1 MSADLIDA
9 SRKWDAIVVG
19 SGMGGATVAYAL
31 ALRGLEVLV
40 LEKGR
45 RVSAAAD
52 QEQGVAPEE
61 RLARGWWP
69 MPISER
75 RSDGTYSS
83 VFAPVGCA
91 VGGSSIHYAAAL
103 ERMAAT
109 DFQQPGLSARPLP
122 AWPVTY
128 DEFLPHYQAA
138 EELYRVQ
145 LSTDAAMG
153 RMSEWN
159 RALMER
165 LRRNGLQPEAL
176 HVAIRYDERCEE
188 CIGRV
193 CPRNCKADALSAC
206 LEEALRR
213 RNCQLLQNCDVQS
226 VEASEGSVQGVRAVC
241 DGKEIMIQGRT
252 VVLSAG
258 AFRSPLILL
267 RSVSPAWPA
276 GLANRLDQ
284 VGRNL
289 TFHTSDLFALW
300 APRRFDRRGRQ
311 KKAVSVRDFYVV
323 EGERLGY
330 VQSMGIDIGR
340 GAIALHLKNV
350 MRRHGVTNERLLSL
364 LAKVPS
370 HVGAALL
377 GNAGLFAAM
386 TEDDPDPNNRVTVDP
401 EQPDGARFTY
411 TITDDLRRRADALRD
426 KFAAA
431 IRPWRMARLSTALE
445 MNQGHPCGTC
455 RFGDDPR
462 SSVLD
467 RDCRA
472 HGLSNL
478 FVVDAAFMPRSGAVN
493 PSLTIAANAL
503 RVAPKIAAAL

>member
-1 MSADLIDA
+1 MSADLIGA
-9 SRKWDAIVVG
+9 SRRWDVIVVG
-19 SGMGGATVAYAL
+19 SGMGGATIAHAL
-31 ALRGLEVLV
+31 ALRGLQVLV

-45 RVSAAAD
+45 RVPAPPD
-52 QEQGVAPEE
+52 QEQGVGPEE

-69 MPISER
+69 MPISR
-75 RSDGTYSS
+75 TKSDGTYARI
-83 VFAPVGCA
+83 FAPVGCA

-103 ERMAAT
+103 ERMAAS
-109 DFQQPGLSARPLP
+109 DFQQPESSARNLP
-122 AWPVTY
+122 AWPVPY
-128 DEFLPHYQAA
+128 DEFLPYYEAA
-138 EELYRVQ
+138 EKLYRVQ
-145 LSTDAAMG
+145 LSLDAAVG
-153 RMSEWN
+153 RMSEWD

-165 LRRNGLQPEAL
+165 LRRNGLQPDAL
-176 HVAIRYDERCEE
+176 HVGMRYDDRCQE
-188 CIGRV
+188 CIGRI

-206 LEEALRR
+206 LDEALRR
-213 RNCQLLQNCDVQS
+213 DNCHLLENCDVRS
-226 VEASEGSVQGVRAVC
+226 IEASEASVQGVRAVC
-241 DGKEIMIQGRT
+241 DGKEILIQGRT

-267 RSVSPAWPA
+267 RSLSAAWPA

-289 TFHTSDLFALW
+289 AFHTSDLFALW
-300 APRRFDRRGRQ
+300 APQRYDRRGRQ
-311 KKAVSVRDFYVV
+311 KKAISVRDFYVV
-323 EGERLGY
+323 QGERLGY
-330 VQSMGIDIGR
+330 VQSMGLEIGR
-340 GAIALHLKNV
+340 GAIAVHLKNV
-350 MRRHGVTNERLLSL
+350 MRGRGIKNERLLSL

-370 HVGAALL
+370 HVGAAFY
-377 GNAGLFAAM
+377 GKAGLFAAM
-386 TEDDPDPNNRVTVDP
+386 TEDDPNPDNRVTVDP
-401 EQPDGARFTY
+401 AQRDGGRFTY
-411 TITDDLRRRADALRD
+411 TITDDVRRRADELRN

-431 IRPWRMARLSTALE
+431 IRPWRLARLSTTLE

-478 FVVDAAFMPRSGAVN
+478 FVVDASFMPRSGAVN